1 MILVGSVAILLAKA
15 ARQPGWRAGT
25 QNSGVPPPD
34 HSDDFRSPYPPYL
47 RARMVKVVST
57 RVLRERTRPILT

>member
-25 QNSGVPPPD
+25 QNSGVPPQ
-34 HSDDFRSPYPPYL
+34 
-47 RARMVKVVST
+47 T
-57 RVLRERTRPILT
+57 ILMTSALHIHHIYGLEW